1 MHKVK
6 LTVAALAVAGISA
19 AGVGTAL
26 ASSAPA
32 KAPAPATAVAPA
44 TGDNVQQG
52 DQNPPDTATYSPEKA
67 GTEVADGSQQAG
79 SETAIPE
86 VSGPS
91 DGPGGY
97 QDPAGNV
104 DTQSQGNN

>member
-32 KAPAPATAVAPA
+32 KAPAPATAPAPD
-44 TGDNVQQG
+44 DNVQQG
-52 DQNPPDTATYSPEKA
+52 DQNAPDTATNPTEKP

>member
-1 MHKVK
+1 LHKVK

-32 KAPAPATAVAPA
+32 KASVPATAVAPA

-52 DQNPPDTATYSPEKA
+52 DQNAPDTATNPTEKP

-79 SETAIPE
+79 SETATPE
-86 VSGPS
+86 MSGPS
-91 DGPGGY
+91 DGPGGH
-97 QDPAGNV
+97 QDAPGV
-104 DTQSQGNN
+104 DTQSGANN